1 MDTQHDAEPCD
12 MRNDRPPM
20 SLHSTLNRPIVP
32 SMSLM
37 RRALTVSSWTLVS
50 RILGLVRDRL
60 WAGAQGG
67 SVMLDCFLVAFQLPN
82 LLRNLFGEGALA
94 AAVVPRYVQ
103 ERERDAATAE
113 LFAGLILTR
122 LSLFLSAVAI
132 LGLAGASAA
141 LHFGA
146 GDTVIIAALAIPQI
160 PFLIFVCSAAIM
172 SGILNGRRRF
182 WVPAFAPVLL
192 NLSLIA
198 TVGLGIDDECW
209 YLPYAVLAG
218 GLANVFLHL
227 WALHRAG
234 GVPPCATRILDE
246 GMRERMRELVRA
258 YLPTVLA
265 GGVFQINTL
274 LDTIIAKALIPGNG
288 AVAVLYFAN
297 RLLQFPMAMIGHGV
311 TTAAYPELAASA
323 AKGWAYTGVG
333 LREAVRLLSYWLL
346 PAAIGLLVTADPVVR
361 AIYQVGR
368 FDESYV
374 LRTVLAT
381 QFYAA
386 ALIPMALSRL
396 LMRSFHA
403 HRDQATPVRVSLAIV
418 VANLCLNVILVQT
431 QLAEAGIA
439 LSAACTAT
447 MGCAAYTRLL
457 ARRGVH
463 DVLQWR
469 GLVRP
474 AGAALVMGAA
484 VWALLHW
491 WPQPVGHGSGYA
503 ALRLAA
509 ATTLGVGIY
518 LAITGRAWLRQR
530 RTPGKET
537 DLSEP

>member
-1 MDTQHDAEPCD
+1 
-12 MRNDRPPM
+12 
-20 SLHSTLNRPIVP
+20 
-32 SMSLM
+32 MSLM

-103 ERERDAATAE
+103 ERERDAASAE

-122 LSLFLSAVAI
+122 LSLFLSGVAI
-132 LGLAGASAA
+132 IGLVAASAA

-146 GDTVIIAALAIPQI
+146 GDTVIIAALAIPQV
-160 PFLIFVCSAAIM
+160 PFLIFICAAAIM

-198 TVGLGIDDECW
+198 TVGLGLDDECW

-218 GLANVFLHL
+218 GIANVALHL
-227 WALHRAG
+227 WALQRSG
-234 GVPPCATRILDE
+234 GVPPCATRILDA
-246 GMRERMRELVRA
+246 GMRERMRELTRA

-274 LDTIIAKALIPGNG
+274 LDTIIAKAFIPGSG

-297 RLLQFPMAMIGHGV
+297 RLLQFPMALIGHGV

-323 AKGWAYTGVG
+323 AKGWAHTGEG

-346 PAAIGLLVTADPVVR
+346 PAAIGLLVTAEPAVR
-361 AIYQVGR
+361 AIYQVGQ

-403 HRDQATPVRVSLAIV
+403 HRDQSTPVRVSLAIV
-418 VANLCLNVILVQT
+418 VVNVVLNLLLIQT
-431 QLAEAGIA
+431 PLAEAGIA

-447 MGCAAYTRLL
+447 MGCAVYIALL

-474 AGAALVMGAA
+474 AAAALVMGAA
-484 VWALLHW
+484 VWALLWW

-503 ALRLAA
+503 ALRLGA
-509 ATTLGVGIY
+509 ATVLGAGMY
-518 LAITGRAWLRQR
+518 LAISGRSWLRR
-530 RTPGKET
+530 RRPPAAGAEIS
-537 DLSEP
+537 DP

>member
-1 MDTQHDAEPCD
+1 MV
-12 MRNDRPPM
+12 PPM
-20 SLHSTLNRPIVP
+20 A
-32 SMSLM
+32 LM

-67 SVMLDCFLVAFQLPN
+67 SLMLDCFLVAFQLPN

-103 ERERDAATAE
+103 ERDRDVATAE

-122 LSLFLSAVAI
+122 LSLFLCLLAIIGMAAAVA
-132 LGLAGASAA
+132 A
-141 LHFGA
+141 LQLGA
-146 GDTVIIAALAIPQI
+146 GDVIIIAALTIPQV
-160 PFLIFVCSAAIM
+160 PFLIFICAAAIM

-198 TVGLGIDDECW
+198 TVGLGLDDECW
-209 YLPYAVLAG
+209 YLPYAVLG
-218 GLANVFLHL
+218 GGIANVFLHL
-227 WALHRAG
+227 WALHRSG
-234 GVPPCATRILDE
+234 GVPPYATRVLDD
-246 GMRERMRELVRA
+246 GMRERLRELGRS

-265 GGVFQINTL
+265 GGVYQINAL
-274 LDTIIAKALIPGNG
+274 LDTVIAKALIPGNG

-297 RLLQFPMAMIGHGV
+297 RLLQFPMALIGHGV

-323 AKGWAYTGVG
+323 AKGWAHTAIG
-333 LREAVRLLSYWLL
+333 LREAVRLLAYWLL
-346 PAAIGLLVTADPVVR
+346 PAAIGLLVTAEPVVR

-368 FDESYV
+368 FDESFV
-374 LRTVLAT
+374 IRTVLAV

-403 HRDQATPVRVSLAIV
+403 HRDQSTPMRVSLSIV
-418 VANLCLNVILVQT
+418 VANLCLNLILVQT
-431 QLAEAGIA
+431 PLAEAGIA
-439 LSAACTAT
+439 LSAACTAIL
-447 MGCAAYTRLL
+447 GCAAYLLLL

-463 DVLQWR
+463 DVLDWR
-469 GLVRP
+469 GLIRP
-474 AGAALVMGAA
+474 AGAALCMGAA
-484 VWALLHW
+484 VATLLW
-491 WPQPVGHGSGYA
+491 YWPQPAGHGSGYA

-509 ATTLGVGIY
+509 ATGLGAAAY
-518 LAITGRAWLRQR
+518 MALAGRSWLRR
-530 RTPGKET
+530 RAAAQAGS
-537 DLSEP
+537 DDVSDV